1 MPPFRT
7 WGLSKPNNEVFGALE
22 RCEGMRRVSDGLR
35 RLTERANE
43 ATAHALATP
52 KARCSCNLLNGK
64 SSLFEHQPR
73 GFEPKSFDRFGRRE
87 SCLRAKHATELA
99 RAEAGSLSKV
109 FDGKRRVEISS
120 GEHEGVLDPI

>member
-7 WGLSKPNNEVFGALE
+7 WALSKLSNDVFGALE
-22 RCEGMRRVSDGLR
+22 RCEARRRVSDGLR

-64 SSLFEHQPR
+64 SPLFEHQPR

-87 SCLRAKHATELA
+87 PGLHAKHATELA
-99 RAEAGSLSKV
+99 SAE
-109 FDGKRRVEISS
+109 
-120 GEHEGVLDPI
+120 P